1 MTVPMDLPHQVALV
15 TGAGRR
21 SGIGYGIARH
31 LAARGATIVVTDV
44 CRRSQPEA
52 EAHARAELH
61 SIAGEL
67 GGIALEADITQPEA
81 VTALIEQTVAMDRR
95 LDILVNNAGICI
107 TKPLL
112 ETTLAEWDL
121 TQRVNAQSVFLC
133 STAAARQMIQQGR
146 GGSIINMSS
155 ISGKEGWPNF
165 GSYTAS
171 KFAVVGITQVLA
183 RELAEHAIR
192 VNAVCPGLV
201 DTGLNTQIL
210 SELATIRE
218 NNAAQIEDDQLKR
231 VPLGRYATPDDVAQ
245 TVGFL
250 VSPAAAYITGQA
262 WNVCGGLMVAR

>member
-1 MTVPMDLPHQVALV
+1 MTSQDLNNQVAII

-21 SGIGYGIARH
+21 NGIGYGIARQ
-31 LAARGATIVVTDV
+31 LATRGAKIVIADL
-44 CRRSQPEA
+44 CRRPQPAA
-52 EAHARAELH
+52 EASARAEFQG
-61 SIAGEL
+61 IAAEL
-67 GGIALEADITQPEA
+67 GGLAVEGDITQPVDVA
-81 VTALIEQTVAMDRR
+81 ALIARSVETYGR
-95 LDILVNNAGICI
+95 LDMLINNAGICI

-112 ETTLAEWDL
+112 ETTLADWDL

-133 STAAARQMIQQGR
+133 STAAARQMIAQGA
-146 GGSIINMSS
+146 GGSIVNMSS

-171 KFAVVGITQVLA
+171 KFAVVGLTQVLA
-183 RELAEHAIR
+183 RELAAHNIR

-201 DTGLNTQIL
+201 DTGLNSQIVG
-210 SELATIRE
+210 ELAALRQGD
-218 NNAAQIEDDQLKR
+218 ADQIEDDQLGR

-250 VSPAAAYITGQA
+250 VSPAASYITGQA

>member
-1 MTVPMDLPHQVALV
+1 MAQDLTNRVAIV

-21 SGIGYGIARH
+21 TGIGYAIARN
-31 LAARGATIVVTDV
+31 LAERGANVVITDL
-44 CRRSQPEA
+44 CRRPQQAA
-52 EAHARAELH
+52 EEHARAELN
-61 SIAGEL
+61 SIAGEIHGL
-67 GGIALEADITQPEA
+67 AIEADITQPDDIA
-81 VTALIEQTVAMDRR
+81 ILIERTLETYDQI
-95 LDILVNNAGICI
+95 DIFVNNAGICI

-112 ETTLAEWDL
+112 ETSLAEWDL
-121 TQRVNAQSVFLC
+121 TQRVNLQSVFLC
-133 STAAARQMIQQGR
+133 GNAAARQMIKQGN

-171 KFAVVGITQVLA
+171 KFAVIGLTQVLA
-183 RELAEHAIR
+183 RELAAHNIR

-201 DTGLNTQIL
+201 DTGLNAQIVG
-210 SELATIRE
+210 ELATIRHGD
-218 NNAAQIEDDQLKR
+218 AAQIEDDQLKR

-262 WNVCGGLMVAR
+262 WNVCGGLMVGR